1 MFRLPENS
9 FSTTIFHSCP
19 QVKLPQVHIITI
31 LANLVSPLA
40 EKGEETMW
48 TGNYLSNEETI
59 SEMVAYLISTAKF
72 DNTLKAAIYL
82 FAVK

>member
-1 MFRLPENS
+1 MS
-9 FSTTIFHSCP
+9 SSKT
-19 QVKLPQVHIITI
+19 LPQVHIITI
-31 LANLVSPLA
+31 LANLVFPLA